1 MNKHWKSLAAA
12 LALVSVLGVA
22 GCGGTQTAG
31 SSAKSASAA
40 AEGKTNMRVA
50 YSPSLC
56 EASTVV
62 AYEKGFF
69 KEEGINPEM
78 INIQGAS
85 ETEALGT
92 DKVDGMQTL
101 VSKSSSLSRTVC
113 R

>member
-22 GCGGTQTAG
+22 GCSGTQTAG

-40 AEGKTNMRVA
+40 AGGKTNMRVA

-92 DKVDGMQTL
+92 DKVDGM
-101 VSKSSSLSRTVC
+101 
-113 R
+113 